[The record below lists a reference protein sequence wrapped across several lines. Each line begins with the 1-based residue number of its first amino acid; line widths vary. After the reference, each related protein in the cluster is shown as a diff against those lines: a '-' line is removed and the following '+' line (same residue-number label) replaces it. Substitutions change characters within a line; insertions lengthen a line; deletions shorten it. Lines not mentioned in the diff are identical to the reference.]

1 MAQQLLR
8 AGDHSVDAVCYRRA
22 LIAWGKKYFRTFPW
36 RLTEDP
42 YCILMAEIMLH
53 RTQACQVEPV
63 YERFIEQYD
72 NILALS
78 QAPREE
84 LNSALFSL
92 GLRWRIDL
100 IHQMVEEL
108 IARFDGQIPHKKADL
123 LSLPGVSNYISSAIR
138 CFAWNQAEPLIDTN
152 TVRVVG
158 RVFGLNIKDSSRR
171 NQSFRELITALV
183 DPYEPRLYNYALLD
197 LADQVCTKKRPPD
210 CAQCPIIELCL
221 YGSSSPT
228 IDTNSGLVSNK

>member
-1 MAQQLLR
+1 MAQQLVR
-8 AGDHSVDAVCYRRA
+8 AGDHSVDAVRFRRA
-22 LIAWGKKYFRTFPW
+22 MIAWGNKYFRAFPW

-42 YCILMAEIMLH
+42 YRILMAEIMLH
-53 RTQACQVEPV
+53 RTRARQVEPV
-63 YERFIEQYD
+63 YERFIERYG
-72 NILALS
+72 NIFAL
-78 QAPREE
+78 QQITREE
-84 LNSALFSL
+84 LNSVLFSL

-108 IARFDGQIPHKKADL
+108 IARFDGQIPHKKTDL
-123 LSLPGVSNYISSAIR
+123 LSLPGISDYISSAVR

-183 DPYEPRLYNYALLD
+183 DPFEPRRYNYALLD

-210 CAQCPIIELCL
+210 CGRCPIRKLCL
-221 YGSSSPT
+221 FGMSSLAKSYEQ
-228 IDTNSGLVSNK
+228 